1 MTLFQSY
8 MAGLTALSS
17 AALDGR
23 LDTVRYLLDNG
34 ADPNLQ
40 DELGEVPLHC
50 AAKYGVPSKFSE
62 LSICRFAVV

>member
-1 MTLFQSY
+1 

-50 AAKYGVPSKFSE
+50 AAKYGILSKVSE
-62 LSICRFAVV
+62 LSIFRFAAV

>member
-1 MTLFQSY
+1 

-23 LDTVRYLLDNG
+23 LDTVRYLLDKG
-34 ADPNLQ
+34 ADPNMH

-62 LSICRFAVV
+62 LSVYRFAVV

>member
-1 MTLFQSY
+1 
-8 MAGLTALSS
+8 MAGLKALSS

-23 LDTVRYLLDNG
+23 LDTVRYILDKG
-34 ADPNLQ
+34 ADPNMQ

-62 LSICRFAVV
+62 LSVYRFAVV

>member
-1 MTLFQSY
+1 MGDWTL
-8 MAGLTALSS
+8 
-17 AALDGR
+17 
-23 LDTVRYLLDNG
+23 RYLLDNG
-34 ADPNLQ
+34 ADPNMQ

>member
-1 MTLFQSY
+1 

-23 LDTVRYLLDNG
+23 LDTVRYLLDKG
-34 ADPNLQ
+34 ADQNMQ

-62 LSICRFAVV
+62 LSVYRFAVV